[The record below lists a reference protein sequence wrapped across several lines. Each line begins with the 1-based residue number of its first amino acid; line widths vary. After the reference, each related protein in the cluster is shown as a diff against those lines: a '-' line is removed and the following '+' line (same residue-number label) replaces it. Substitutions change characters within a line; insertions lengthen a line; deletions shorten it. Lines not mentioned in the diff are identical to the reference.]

1 MTKREYLLFLAGSP
15 IKVIISYIDASL
27 DEHIRRMQVWYM
39 VSSSLWLMDA
49 LLYILADF
57 VDHYHRQRSV
67 EILP

>member
-1 MTKREYLLFLAGSP
+1 MHRWMN
-15 IKVIISYIDASL
+15 ISGECKSG
-27 DEHIRRMQVWYM
+27 YM

-67 EILP
+67 EILPEDEEHVADQSLSNS